1 MSDLHG
7 NPDPRIA
14 GILERGLYLFAGNEA
29 VLQKWLKTP
38 DPQLGGET
46 PQEVIDGG
54 RPEIVANLIE
64 AALRGIPD

>member
-1 MSDLHG
+1 MSDPHG
-7 NPDPRIA
+7 NPDPKIA
-14 GILERGLYLFAGNEA
+14 EIRERGLYLFAGHEDA
-29 VLQKWLKTP
+29 FEKWLKTP

-54 RPEIVANLIE
+54 RPEIVAALIE

>member
-7 NPDPRIA
+7 NPDPNVA
-14 GILERGLYLFAGNEA
+14 KILERGLYLFAGNEDA
-29 VLQKWLKTP
+29 LQKWLKRP
-38 DPQLGGET
+38 DPQLGNET

-54 RPEIVANLIE
+54 RPEIVAALIE